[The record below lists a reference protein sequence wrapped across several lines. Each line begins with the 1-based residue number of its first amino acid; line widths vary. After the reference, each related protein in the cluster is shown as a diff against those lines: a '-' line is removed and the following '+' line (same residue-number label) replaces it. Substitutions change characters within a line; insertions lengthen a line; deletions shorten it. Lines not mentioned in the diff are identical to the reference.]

1 MRIFGRIFVLGMMV
15 AGLGCA
21 TVQPFVPSTAQQA
34 RFDEVVREVEARISD
49 GPPAAAALLS
59 DAKSDWLY
67 AQHLPKYPERARDV
81 AAKAQHD
88 AETAL
93 MMVRRNHA
101 QSLAATDVGVVARA
115 QQ

>member
-1 MRIFGRIFVLGMMV
+1 MRIFGRIFVLGMVV
-15 AGLGCA
+15 AGMGCA

-49 GPPAAAALLS
+49 GPPAAAALLA
-59 DAKSDWLY
+59 DAKSDWMY
-67 AQHLPKYPERARDV
+67 AQHLPKYPARARVV

-101 QSLAATDVGVVARA
+101 QSLASTDVGAVARA
-115 QQ
+115 PQ